1 MPCSRGCQG
10 MTARAI
16 RQAAVCIFAMTLLC
30 GGMSVRAASPR
41 LPWESTF
48 GVGERLTYRL
58 YWGVI
63 PVGRA
68 VMTTRWVREG
78 DRRYLGISAAAR
90 TARILDPIF
99 PVNDFVQTIVDPETL
114 LPVLYEEKIREGR
127 YRRHS
132 RTRFDAATGKGVY
145 ESVASGREKPVQV
158 EPGTRDVLSMMY
170 RMRMLGMTA
179 GESLLKHVYV
189 HDRVYP
195 LRLAALDVGPMKIA
209 GRRSVPC
216 IKIEPR
222 GEFGTIST
230 RNGTVA
236 AWFTNDHRRLL
247 VRLEGRV
254 PVATVKAVLTKIEGP
269 THSGREVSR

>member
-1 MPCSRGCQG
+1 
-10 MTARAI
+10 
-16 RQAAVCIFAMTLLC
+16 
-30 GGMSVRAASPR
+30 
-41 LPWESTF
+41 
-48 GVGERLTYRL
+48 VGERLTYKL

-78 DRRYLGISAAAR
+78 GRLCLGISATAR

-99 PVNDFVQTIVDPETL
+99 PVDDLVQTIVDPETL
-114 LPVLYEEKIREGR
+114 VPVLYEEKIREGR

-132 RTRFDAATGKGVY
+132 RTRFDLATGKGVY
-145 ESVASGREKPVQV
+145 ESVASGRKKPVKV
-158 EPGTRDVLSMMY
+158 EPGTHDVLSMMY
-170 RMRMLGMTA
+170 QMRMLGMTA
-179 GESLLKHVYV
+179 GQSLLKHVYV

-195 LRLAALDVGPMKIA
+195 LRLAAEDVGSMKIA
-209 GRRSVPC
+209 GKRMVPC

-230 RNGTVA
+230 RNGTIA
-236 AWFTNDHRRLL
+236 AWFTNDRRKLL

-254 PVATVKAVLTKIEGP
+254 AVATVKAVLTRIEGP
-269 THSGREVSR
+269 APAGREGSR